1 MDEFEQELRQAFE
14 RRPAP
19 PSLKRKLMAR
29 RADQRRSRQLQSH
42 FQLWQRLAASLI
54 LVALVSGVAEWGRH
68 EREERRQGEAAR
80 QQVLTAL
87 RVTGH
92 ALDHVNTQLA
102 AHDRT
107 EQRQGDRP

>member
-1 MDEFEQELRQAFE
+1 MDEFEQELRQAFV

-29 RADQRRSRQLQSH
+29 RAEKRQTRH
-42 FQLWQRLAASLI
+42 RHTHIQLWQRLAASLV
-54 LVALVSGVAEWGRH
+54 LVALLGGAAQWVRRD
-68 EREERRQGEAAR
+68 REERRQGEAAR

-87 RVTGH
+87 RITGH
-92 ALDHVNTQLA
+92 ALNQMNTQLA

-107 EQRQGDRP
+107 EQR

>member
-1 MDEFEQELRQAFE
+1 MEEFEQELRQAFE

-29 RADQRRSRQLQSH
+29 RAESRRPRNLQH
-42 FQLWQRLAASLI
+42 HMLLWQRLAASLV
-54 LVALVSGVAEWGRH
+54 LAALLGGAAEWVRH
-68 EREERRQGEAAR
+68 DREERRKGEAAR

-87 RVTGH
+87 RITGH
-92 ALDHVNTQLA
+92 ALDRMNTQLA

-107 EQRQGDRP
+107 EQR

>member
-1 MDEFEQELRQAFE
+1 MEEFEQELRQAFV

-29 RADQRRSRQLQSH
+29 RADQRHTRHRQNH
-42 FQLWQRLAASLI
+42 IQLWQRLAASLV
-54 LVALVSGVAEWGRH
+54 LVALLGGAAEWDRH
-68 EREERRQGEAAR
+68 DREERRQGEAAR

-87 RVTGH
+87 RITGH
-92 ALDHVNTQLA
+92 ALDRMNTQLA

-107 EQRQGDRP
+107 EQR

>member
-1 MDEFEQELRQAFE
+1 MDEFEQELRQAFV

-29 RADQRRSRQLQSH
+29 RADQRRTQQRQSH
-42 FQLWQRLAASLI
+42 IQLWQRLAASLI
-54 LVALVSGVAEWGRH
+54 LVTLVSGAAEWVRH
-68 EREERRQGEAAR
+68 DREERRQGEAAR

-92 ALDHVNTQLA
+92 ALDHMHTQLA

-107 EQRQGDRP
+107 EQR